1 MCIYN
6 RNYGLVERLLNVVN
20 FRNLLEPC
28 LDYFDGLNVN
38 VFIHKVLKI
47 KLLGPPPPKKKNKQ
61 HNFSPLI
68 NTLTC
73 YLNSTVYVLNKI
85 W

>member
-47 KLLGPPPPKKKNKQ
+47 KPLGVPPPKKNKL
-61 HNFSPLI
+61 N
-68 NTLTC
+68 NTTSSL
-73 YLNSTVYVLNKI
+73 
-85 W
+85 